1 MIITIDSNFY
11 ASPSTRLLGN
21 YGETM
26 SRSIAVCYPLV
37 EGASLYKLRFLLP
50 DLKSCYEADV
60 TLGSMAVSGS
70 LLSQTGKLSCQWIAA
85 GINEQGEYSVVAKSN
100 VFSLVVGESIESD
113 SAEPVPTYEQAA
125 EMFDNAVELQQ
136 KLEGTAEQ
144 IDEFLLQFDEVK
156 EASQDA
162 ASKVEALENAVSLTS
177 APPIVASAQ
186 GEVVA
191 VTDSADRSLQGLS
204 VYGKSYQDG
213 TPTPDAPVEIES
225 VDSPVVTFNE
235 KNLLDMTWLS
245 SAPETY
251 EHRGITFAPA
261 EEGKTSICG
270 TTTGT
275 YAQVPRSYFSNL
287 NLPVGNYK
295 LKCFA
300 EGTTN
305 NATIRCVVVKD
316 GSNAYTSTAN
326 SQATSIEIVEGSI
339 YQAFFYVLETGVTVD
354 CKVSAMIV
362 ASNVDTSTYEPYKEG
377 QSLSVVTSS
386 ELCGIPVTSGGN
398 YTDDNGQQWICD
410 EIDFAR
416 GVKTQRT
423 SKLKVTD
430 EHTVTNY
437 TAVGN
442 CARALI
448 TNHGYDV
455 INSTTRA
462 FSNILPW
469 VNSYSSDTPH
479 FYATQNRVW
488 VFVPIAEL
496 STATAA
502 GVKEW
507 LINHNAEFLYALAT
521 PIETPLTEEQIADY
535 SALTSYFPTTTV
547 TNDKGAGL
555 KLSYIA
561 DTKTYVDN
569 QFKTLFALIS
579 SN

>member
-60 TLGSMAVSGS
+60 TLGSMTVSGS
-70 LLSQTGKLSCQWIAA
+70 LLAQTGKLSCQWIAT
-85 GINEQGEYSVVAKSN
+85 GINEQGEYTVVAKSN

-144 IDEFLLQFDEVK
+144 IDEFLLEFDEVK

-162 ASKVEALENAVSLTS
+162 TSKVEALENAISLTS
-177 APPIVASAQ
+177 TPPIVSSAQ
-186 GEVVA
+186 GEA
-191 VTDSADRSLQGLS
+191 VGITDSSDRSLQGLI
-204 VYGKSYQDG
+204 VYGKSTQNG
-213 TPTPDAPVEIES
+213 TPTPDAPIEIES
-225 VDSPVVTFNE
+225 VENPVVTIGG
-235 KNLLDMTWLS
+235 KNLLDMTWLP
-245 SAPETY
+245 SAPENYT
-251 EHRGITFAPA
+251 HRGIAFTPA
-261 EEGKTSICG
+261 EDGKTRISG
-270 TTTGT
+270 TSTDT
-275 YAQVPRSYFSNL
+275 YAQVPRSYFGNL
-287 NLPVGNYK
+287 NLPVGNYR
-295 LKCFA
+295 LKCFT

-305 NATIRCVVVKD
+305 GATIRCTVVKD
-316 GSNAYTSTAN
+316 GTNAYTSTAN
-326 SQATSIEIVEGSI
+326 SQDVSIEIVKGSI

-362 ASNVDTSTYEPYKEG
+362 ASNVDTSTYEPYIEG
-377 QSLSVVTSS
+377 QSISV
-386 ELCGIPVTSGGN
+386 P
-398 YTDDNGQQWICD
+398 YTLHGVGDVSDYV
-410 EIDFAR
+410 DFEK
-416 GVKTQRT
+416 GVKVQRT
-423 SKLKVTD
+423 YKLKVTD
-430 EHTVTNY
+430 EYAVTNY
-437 TAVGN
+437 SAIGS

-448 TNHGYDV
+448 TNAGYDV
-455 INSTTRA
+455 VDSTTPA

-496 STATAA
+496 STATSA

-507 LINHNAEFLYALAT
+507 LIDHNAEFLYALAT
-521 PIETPLTEEQIADY
+521 PIETPLTDEQKADY
-535 SALTSYFPTTTV
+535 SALMSYFPTTTA

-569 QFKTLFALIS
+569 QFKMLFALIS